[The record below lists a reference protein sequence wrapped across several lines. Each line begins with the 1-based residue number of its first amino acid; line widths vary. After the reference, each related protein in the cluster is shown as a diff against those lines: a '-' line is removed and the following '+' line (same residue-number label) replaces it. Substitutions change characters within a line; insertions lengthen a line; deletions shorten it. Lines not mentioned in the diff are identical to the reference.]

1 MSELGLS
8 ARAQAFS
15 VRKLIGEVQEDASQ
29 VRVISPR
36 VAKRCRKSKFRAE
49 LVGRELWQ
57 EFHALGTEMII
68 TKAGR
73 YMNKSYLFDV
83 QLLRK

>member
-49 LVGRELWQ
+49 LVGREVWQ

-73 YMNKSYLFDV
+73 YISKSYIFDI
-83 QLLRK
+83 

>member
-1 MSELGLS
+1 MGLS

-15 VRKLIGEVQEDASQ
+15 VRKLIGEDQEDASQ

-36 VAKRCRKSKFRAE
+36 VLKRCRKSKFRVE

-73 YMNKSYLFDV
+73 YE
-83 QLLRK
+83 

>member
-1 MSELGLS
+1 MSDLGLS

-15 VRKLIGEVQEDASQ
+15 VRKLIGEVQEDTP
-29 VRVISPR
+29 RRTIISPR
-36 VAKRCRKSKFRAE
+36 SSKSCRKSKFRAE

-73 YMNKSYLFDV
+73 YMTNLTYLIYSH
-83 QLLRK
+83 